1 MKRFVD
7 EIVSVKDRFS
17 LGHDTITGEKYLSI
31 PVSNRMVDYEEHYK
45 LELSVYS
52 EFVRSNDAAIA
63 FADECR
69 RREHDD
75 CLLVK
80 PGTDR
85 GTAI

>member
-7 EIVSVKDRFS
+7 EVVSVKDRFS
-17 LGHDTITGEKYLSI
+17 LGRDTITGEKYLSI
-31 PVSNRMVDYEEHYK
+31 PVANRMVDYEEYYK
-45 LELSVYS
+45 LELSVYN
-52 EFVRSNDAAIA
+52 EFVRSNHAAVT
-63 FADECR
+63 FANECR

-75 CLLVK
+75 CLVVQ